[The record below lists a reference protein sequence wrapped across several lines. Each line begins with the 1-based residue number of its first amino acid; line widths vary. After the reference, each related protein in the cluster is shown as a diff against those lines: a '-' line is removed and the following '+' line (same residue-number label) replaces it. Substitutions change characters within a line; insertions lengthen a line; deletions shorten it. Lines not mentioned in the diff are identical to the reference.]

1 MPLDKARSHRWENVT
16 GSKALSFELFYRLLN
31 PKLLKAN
38 LKEQK
43 III

>member
-1 MPLDKARSHRWENVT
+1 MPLDKARSHQLENVR

-38 LKEQK
+38 LKEK